1 MSVALFG
8 SIVLLCASAAYGCSW
23 RWQSELKD
31 GAIAA
36 IGILL
41 LFVIAM
47 WAWGRATVGYSGSVP
62 LFLLYYVA
70 IPIAGSAMLG
80 ITAGLAQAGRGE
92 K

>member
-8 SIVLLCASAAYGCSW
+8 SIFVLCAAAAYGCYW
-23 RWQSELKD
+23 LWQRDIKD
-31 GAIAA
+31 GAVAA
-36 IGILL
+36 IGVLL

-47 WAWGRATVGYSGSVP
+47 WAWGRATVGYSGMLP

-70 IPIAGSAMLG
+70 IPIATSAMLG
-80 ITAGLAQAGRGE
+80 VTAGLTRSGRGE